1 MKIERI
7 KTLDANIHHPQK
19 INGENIVDFAKRLD
33 LTMVIIEREAFKDD
47 SPMRYAAFLRG
58 VDIRT
63 GESML
68 QSTHGDGATED
79 EAIANYAKAISHK
92 RLMVNAG
99 QENPKTLRTGYIYYK
114 PTKTT

>member
-7 KTLDANIHHPQK
+7 KTLDANILHPQK
-19 INGENIVDFAKRLD
+19 VNGENIVHFAERLS
-33 LTMVIIEREAFKDD
+33 LTMVVVEREAFNDG
-47 SPMRYAAFLRG
+47 SPMHYAAFLRG
-58 VDIRT
+58 VDMRI

-79 EAIANYAKAISHK
+79 EAISNYAKAISHK